1 VKIGWTI
8 ALLVLLAMPVWAQEK
23 VKIGFIDLQRAI
35 SESQAGKKAKE
46 RFEAEVK
53 KIEVDLLKEKQEVE
67 RLKSDFEKRSPL
79 LKEEE
84 RRNLEKEFQ
93 RRYVGYQRVMRDS
106 QEELRL
112 KEGEMTAEILKGLEK
127 VVAEVGKGENFT
139 LIFERS
145 QLLYIDQGV
154 DITNRV
160 IQLYNSRAPAKGTKG
175 K

>member
-1 VKIGWTI
+1 MKIGWTS

-46 RFEAEVK
+46 RFETEVK
-53 KIEVDLLKEKQEVE
+53 KFEAELLKEKHEVE
-67 RLKSDFEKRSPL
+67 RLKGDFEKRSPL

-93 RRYVGYQRVMRDS
+93 RRYLGYQRVMRDS
-106 QEELRL
+106 QEELRQ
-112 KEGEMTAEILKGLEK
+112 KEGEMTAEILKELEK
-127 VVAEVGKGENFT
+127 IVAEVGKGENFT

-145 QLLYIDQGV
+145 QLPYSDPGID
-154 DITNRV
+154 IPNRV
-160 IQLYNSRAPAKGTKG
+160 IQLYNTRAPAKGTKG